1 MIIEFTFIYSQLS
14 NTFEQFESPNEC
26 EGKADHFQRHGS

>member
-1 MIIEFTFIYSQLS
+1 MTIEITTIYFKLS

-26 EGKADHFQRHGS
+26 EGKVDHF